1 MARGRGKSK
10 RFYFWAGVAAIVII
24 LFANLAAKGML
35 PGFIQNSVD
44 SANKATGGA
53 VYAQSKPELKDLSV
67 HYIDVGQG
75 DSELIYCDGS
85 TLLIDGGP
93 ASAGG
98 KTDAYLKSYGITKLD
113 YVIATHPHEDHI
125 GGLVNVVNDIKIDN
139 FIMPDATTNTDTF
152 YKLIK
157 GIKAKSIKT
166 IKAKP
171 GEKYTLGGATFT
183 VFAPNGTGYEDLNN
197 YSVVVK
203 LTYHSR
209 TFLFTGDAS
218 KISEAEMLKKGYDL
232 KSDVLKVG
240 HHGSTTASTEAFL
253 KAVNPQIAVISAGKG
268 NTYGLPAASTVK
280 RIKKMDIKLLRTDD
294 SGTIVITSNGTT
306 LNYQT
311 EK

>member
-1 MARGRGKSK
+1 MARRRRRTK
-10 RFYFWAGVAAIVII
+10 RRYFWAAAVTVLII
-24 LFANLAAKGML
+24 IFANLAGKGML
-35 PGFIQNSVD
+35 PGFIQKPVD
-44 SANKATGGA
+44 AANKATGGA
-53 VYAQSKPELKDLSV
+53 VYAQSKPELKNLSV

-75 DSELIYCDGS
+75 DSEFVYCDGA
-85 TLLIDGGP
+85 TMLIDGGP
-93 ASAGG
+93 AAAEG
-98 KTDAYLKSYGITKLD
+98 KAESYLKSYGITKLD

-139 FIMPDATTNTDTF
+139 FIMSDATTNTDTF
-152 YKLIK
+152 YKLVK
-157 GIKAKSIKT
+157 GIKAKGIKT

-171 GEKYTLGGATFT
+171 GTKYTLGGATFT
-183 VFAPNGTGYEDLNN
+183 VLAPNGTGYDDLNN
-197 YSVVVK
+197 YSVVIR

-240 HHGSTTASTEAFL
+240 HHGSATASTEAFL
-253 KAVNPQIAVISAGKG
+253 KSVGPQLAVISVGKG
-268 NTYGLPAASTVK
+268 NVYGLPEASTIK
-280 RIKKMDIKLLRTDD
+280 RINKMNIKLLRTDE
-294 SGTIVITSNGTT
+294 SGTIVISSNGTT

>member
-1 MARGRGKSK
+1 MARGRRRTK
-10 RFYFWAGVAAIVII
+10 RRYFWAAAVTVLII
-24 LFANLAAKGML
+24 IFANLVGKGML
-35 PGFIQNSVD
+35 PGFIQKPVD
-44 SANKATGGA
+44 AANKATGGA
-53 VYAQSKPELKDLSV
+53 VYAQSKPELKNLSV

-75 DSELIYCDGS
+75 DSEFVYCDGA
-85 TLLIDGGP
+85 TMLIDGGP
-93 ASAGG
+93 AAAGG
-98 KTDAYLKSYGITKLD
+98 KAESYLKSYGITKLD

-152 YKLIK
+152 YKLVK
-157 GIKAKSIKT
+157 GIKAKGIKT
-166 IKAKP
+166 IKAKS
-171 GEKYTLGGATFT
+171 GTKYTLGGATFT
-183 VFAPNGTGYEDLNN
+183 VLAPNGTGYDDLNN
-197 YSVVVK
+197 YSVVIR

-240 HHGSTTASTEAFL
+240 HHGSATASTEAFL
-253 KAVNPQIAVISAGKG
+253 KAVDPKIAVISVGKG
-268 NTYGLPAASTVK
+268 NVYGLPESSTIK
-280 RIKKMDIKLLRTDD
+280 RINKMKFKLLRTDE
-294 SGTIVITSNGTT
+294 SGTIVISSNGTT